1 MVKAP
6 TSISQYV
13 AVDPLSL
20 LLPAEI
26 YVQIHGP
33 RPPEE
38 IRERV
43 RVAVKAM
50 TAKDKKNALATAEAM
65 IGYASMLK
73 EELCR

>member
-1 MVKAP
+1 MATRL
-6 TSISQYV
+6 TSMSQYV

-20 LLPAEI
+20 ILPAEI
-26 YVQIHGP
+26 YVLINGP

-43 RVAVKAM
+43 RSAVKTM
-50 TAKDKKNALATAEAM
+50 TAKDKKNALANAEAM
-65 IGYASMLK
+65 IAYASILK